1 MKKLTTT
8 DLLGLKGGVSVEEY
22 CATLD
27 QMIND
32 NWDNWNRDQKKAA
45 TDAFSAHC

>member
-8 DLLGLKGGVSVEEY
+8 DLQDLKGGVSVEEY

-27 QMIND
+27 QMIQD